1 MKYKNKL
8 IKYNLEDC
16 YALVKVYNL
25 IKVIITNDN
34 MESAEDT
41 EKAMI
46 IHIDNLKKSSP
57 FKFWN
62 KDFAL
67 KEFDMINKCSYFDY
81 QRERVHIRKHKLPK
95 KKKAKIPTRAK
106 NPHRINK
113 TIDLYSKNCIECK
126 KYNLDKKEQISRKVI
141 DLKFTDGGVKRWI
154 VRYRAHYYSCN
165 NCKSRFLPTKYKNI
179 KSKYAHNLICWA
191 IFQHIFNNQSVT
203 KIEYNFYEIFKLN
216 VPKTMIHEFKRY
228 FMEYYDYTYTKLKK
242 KILSS
247 EVIYIDET
255 PLKMKYDSGYAW
267 VLATS
272 EEVIFFYKPTREGDF
287 LKEYLKEF
295 KGILVSDFFPAY
307 DSLVCIQQKCLIHLI
322 RDFND
327 DLLKNPFDYEFKEIA
342 TKFTKVIQ
350 SIVKTI
356 DRYKLRKH
364 YLNKHKREADH
375 FLEEVIEKNF
385 KSEIARYY
393 QKRFKK
399 NKDKLFQF
407 LNYDNVSWNNTN
419 AEHAIKKLSTHR
431 NDNIKFY
438 ESSRIAEYLKIM
450 SIYVTCHYKG
460 ISFLKFLLSGVK
472 NIDKYCE
479 KYIH

>member
-1 MKYKNKL
+1 M
-8 IKYNLEDC
+8 
-16 YALVKVYNL
+16 
-25 IKVIITNDN
+25 
-34 MESAEDT
+34 
-41 EKAMI
+41 
-46 IHIDNLKKSSP
+46 
-57 FKFWN
+57 
-62 KDFAL
+62 
-67 KEFDMINKCSYFDY
+67 
-81 QRERVHIRKHKLPK
+81 
-95 KKKAKIPTRAK
+95 
-106 NPHRINK
+106 
-113 TIDLYSKNCIECK
+113 
-126 KYNLDKKEQISRKVI
+126 
-141 DLKFTDGGVKRWI
+141 
-154 VRYRAHYYSCN
+154 
-165 NCKSRFLPTKYKNI
+165 
-179 KSKYAHNLICWA
+179 
-191 IFQHIFNNQSVT
+191 
-203 KIEYNFYEIFKLN
+203 
-216 VPKTMIHEFKRY
+216 
-228 FMEYYDYTYTKLKK
+228 
-242 KILSS
+242 
-247 EVIYIDET
+247 
-255 PLKMKYDSGYAW
+255 
-267 VLATS
+267 
-272 EEVIFFYKPTREGDF
+272 
-287 LKEYLKEF
+287 
-295 KGILVSDFFPAY
+295 
-307 DSLVCIQQKCLIHLI
+307 
-322 RDFND
+322 
-327 DLLKNPFDYEFKEIA
+327 LKNPFDYEFKEIA

-438 ESSRIAEYLKIM
+438 ESSRIGEYLKIM